1 MLRRLIRGGLL
12 SALLLL
18 LCARALA
25 APESPL
31 ASVQAE
37 PTPGFVTRIT
47 DTAGAVYEKSGV
59 LDPEGS
65 GIAAYSAAISS
76 YELYYNGRLLMTV
89 IPSGFSVQDRPA
101 VTGAD
106 SGSSLGSTGFYKTTF
121 SIGDTLEIFLTGLT
135 ESTLQQ
141 VQTELTASALQD
153 RDFNLTNVDFI
164 DAEKEFTKVAEG
176 EIASDANLCWAA
188 ATSNMLRFSGWGS
201 AAGFQT
207 EDDLFEAFI
216 SAFTDAGGS
225 YTYALDWF
233 FNGNYRPQDWNSWSH
248 LREPGKSGA
257 YLPDYVADSLYQTH
271 EIFNHTDNLRLVFD
285 ALERDCAVGISI
297 GNYISSFRSGGHAI
311 TLWGYM
317 RDTSASPY
325 SKEAYPAIFIS
336 DSDSDKYDG
345 ELRRKA
351 PNRLR
356 VMMMDGMF
364 DGFGD
369 DSWELDYP
377 SMFPWRIDSFT
388 VLEPYSDTLEKDA
401 SGTHDKYA
409 SLDFSVQNLS
419 IRSSIFENM
428 DLNIDTIPA
437 GQDIRISFYV
447 VNNSS
452 YTDTFSGELT
462 VKTEVSITR
471 AKDGVCVWKNSGTTG
486 YFGKCPAYTQTG
498 DSFSCEGLPEG
509 SYELT
514 VCVSADGP
522 KEAYTVNN
530 TRSMAFTVTAAAP
543 DASAASVS
551 VSIPEF
557 DGNVGGSG
565 TMTFSGVDSLYP
577 AGTKLTW
584 SVYEKYGSGMYD
596 WVLAYQDYEKP
607 VSVQYVGS
615 GNTVQTCVVLRP
627 VDPSLACVVLNAGQ
641 TELLYHKMYLFP
653 AKGSTS
659 SCSAITYGENALY
672 GSEKLGFYIS
682 NYTTSRQLI
691 TVTPRI
697 YALRDLDGLRV
708 ELWCGESIE
717 MKRGDSTEKTP
728 YIITSWETDLPIGQY
743 TIYAETTDEI
753 GVYSKKL
760 STLNVVSDKPCC
772 SVVQTFRGDGRCAVV
787 LACSGPG
794 GEPPFGIEY
803 RKDGQDE
810 TNRISLDVYLSKGY
824 TTFRCVSFEA
834 DAADRYFFR
843 AFCGSDEAAFYTDWY
858 ECPKPAAQP
867 LSLDVPQTGSAGETV
882 WEFLAPED
890 GIYLLTLNPAA
901 EAEVYETATPYQYTV
916 RPTEPLVRN
925 FYLKKGESALLHI
938 RTEDSYT
945 LGFAPIPEL
954 ELGKTT
960 SCLYESGDY
969 ERCFRFTAPADGI
982 YLFPTTAESYAAVY
996 ISFEN
1001 VTDWMQH
1008 GPVRPGMPATPGM
1021 ELKKGQTAY
1030 IQLKCMSRG
1039 YRYSVSVSRPAPE
1052 VSVSDEGVRVSY
1064 DPECTGLHMIALYDT
1079 DGQLIDVRSVSV
1091 QSLEDRISAV
1101 LQGTRTGYVRVFQL
1115 DAKKHTPRAA
1125 AKQTELA

>member
-1 MLRRLIRGGLL
+1 MLRRFLRGGLL
-12 SALLLL
+12 TALLLL
-18 LCARALA
+18 LGVQALA

-31 ASVQAE
+31 ASMQAE
-37 PTPGFVTRIT
+37 PAPGFVTRIT
-47 DTAGAVYEKSGV
+47 DTTGAVYEKSGV

-65 GIAAYSAAISS
+65 EIAMYSAAISS
-76 YELYYNGRLLMTV
+76 YELYYDGRLLMTV
-89 IPSGFSVQDRPA
+89 VPSGFSVQDRPA

-106 SGSSLGSTGFYKTTF
+106 SGASLGSTGFYKTTF
-121 SIGDTLEIFLTGLT
+121 SIDDTREIFLTGLT

-141 VQTELTASALQD
+141 VQTELTASALRD
-153 RDFNLTNVDFI
+153 RYFNLTNVDFI

-176 EIASDANLCWAA
+176 ETASDANLCWAA

-201 AAGFQT
+201 ATGFQT
-207 EDDLFEAFI
+207 EDDLFGAFI

-233 FNGNYRPQDWNSWSH
+233 FNGNYQPQNWSGWSH
-248 LREPGKSGA
+248 LRAPGKTGK
-257 YLPDYVADSLYQTH
+257 YLSDYAADSLYQTY
-271 EIFNHTDNLRLVFD
+271 EIFNHTDNLRLALD

-297 GNYISSFRSGGHAI
+297 GNYISSLRSGGHAI

-345 ELRRKA
+345 NLRREA

-377 SMFPWRIDSFT
+377 SWFPWRLESFT
-388 VLEPYSDTLEKDA
+388 VLEPYSEEIEKDT
-401 SGTHDKYA
+401 SGTRNKNGTAD
-409 SLDFSVQNLS
+409 LSVQ
-419 IRSSIFENM
+419 
-428 DLNIDTIPA
+428 DLNVCASTFADLNLGIDTISA
-437 GQDIRISFYV
+437 GQAFKISGIAKNNSAVNLSNVKLQITTAITQNGSTVWSNSRTITVGSYPAYSNVDLSATCNSLSAGSYEATIRIS
-447 VNNSS
+447 
-452 YTDTFSGELT
+452 
-462 VKTEVSITR
+462 
-471 AKDGVCVWKNSGTTG
+471 ADGV
-486 YFGKCPAYTQTG
+486 
-498 DSFSCEGLPEG
+498 E
-509 SYELT
+509 
-514 VCVSADGP
+514 
-522 KEAYTVNN
+522 EAYLLNN
-530 TRSMAFTVTAAAP
+530 TRSIAFTVTAAAP
-543 DASAASVS
+543 DSSNTSVS

-557 DGNVGGSG
+557 DGNVGGYG
-565 TMTFSGVDSLYP
+565 TLTLSGVDSLYP

-607 VSVQYVGS
+607 VSVQYLGS

-641 TELLYHKMYLFP
+641 TELLYHKLYLLP

-659 SCSAITYGENALY
+659 RCSAITYGEKALY

-682 NYTTSRQLI
+682 NFTTSRQSI

-717 MKRGDSTEKTP
+717 MKQGDSTEKTP

-794 GEPPFGIEY
+794 GEPPFGVEY

-810 TNRISLDVYLSKGY
+810 TNRVSLDVYLSKGY

-843 AFCGSDEAAFYTDWY
+843 AFCGSDEETFYTDWY
-858 ECPKPAAQP
+858 ECPVPAAQA
-867 LSLDVPQTGSAGETV
+867 LSLDVPKTGSAGEAV
-882 WEFLAPED
+882 WEFSAPED
-890 GIYLLTLNPAA
+890 GIYLLTLSPAA
-901 EAEVYETATPYQYTV
+901 EAEVYETARPYQSVV

-938 RTEDSYT
+938 QTEDSYT
-945 LGFAPIPEL
+945 IGFAPIPEL

-960 SCLYESGDY
+960 SCLYESGDN
-969 ERCFRFTAPADGI
+969 ERCFRFTAPTDGI

-1001 VTDWMQH
+1001 VTYWIQH
-1008 GPVRPGMPATPGM
+1008 GPVRPGMPAMPGM

-1030 IQLKCMSRG
+1030 IRLQYMTRD
-1039 YRYSVSVSRPAPE
+1039 YRYSVSVSRPAPD
-1052 VSVSDEGVRVSY
+1052 VSVSDDGVHVSY
-1064 DPECTGLHMIALYDT
+1064 DPEFTGLHLIALYDT

-1091 QSLEDRISAV
+1091 QSLEDHISAV

-1115 DAKKHTPRAA
+1115 DAEKHTPRTA
-1125 AKQTELA
+1125 AKQAELA